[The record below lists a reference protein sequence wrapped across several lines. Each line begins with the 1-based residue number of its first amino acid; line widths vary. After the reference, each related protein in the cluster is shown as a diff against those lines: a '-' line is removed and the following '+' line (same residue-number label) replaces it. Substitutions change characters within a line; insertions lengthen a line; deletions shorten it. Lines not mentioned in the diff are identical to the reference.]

1 MFFNKIKI
9 TFAFIILFSIQ
20 AMSHMDSAFPFPG
33 FDKKF
38 QENKPEQVLLTQRY
52 FTSSPFHVIDPAE
65 LQYCNI
71 LFHFHKAM
79 ENDGY
84 SSWISFKQF
93 YSTLTIARLS
103 ILVKFK
109 AETVKQ
115 LRI

>member
-9 TFAFIILFSIQ
+9 IFAFIILFSIQ
-20 AMSHMDSAFPFPG
+20 AMSHMDSLPFPD
-33 FDKKF
+33 F
-38 QENKPEQVLLTQRY
+38 NKRLQDNKQNQTLLTQRY

-71 LFHFHKAM
+71 LFHFHKAL

-84 SSWISFKQF
+84 SSYISFKQP
-93 YSTLTIARLS
+93 YLTLR
-103 ILVKFK
+103 ILHLNILCNFK
-109 AETVKQ
+109 AETIEE